1 MDMALLMMAR
11 AHHAQQAHSAT
22 GRCHANPRS
31 ATAIQ
36 QRIVQGEPIA
46 QHAMMAISQMM
57 TVNAMHV
64 LGLDTA
70 LQE

>member
-1 MDMALLMMAR
+1 MGMALLMMAR
-11 AHHAQQAHSAT
+11 AHHAQQTHSAT
-22 GRCHANPRS
+22 ARCHANPRA
-31 ATAIQ
+31 ATAL
-36 QRIVQGEPIA
+36 QRRTVQGEPIA

-64 LGLDTA
+64 LAFHTA